1 MDVEAAARLLESY
14 ASQHGLTRAE
24 RDAVLDRIATR
35 RRDSCQETGVPA
47 DILDWQRR
55 TTERAAFVATEIAK
69 GHTDAAYETLLMM
82 RADLTAALALAE
94 SLDPGLIA
102 VRQGRR
108 SIAGAE
114 RSIMT
119 TKRGG
124 QRIRAPR

>member
-55 TTERAAFVATEIAK
+55 TRALPAARAAATHPTSPRHF
-69 GHTDAAYETLLMM
+69 GTT
-82 RADLTAALALAE
+82 
-94 SLDPGLIA
+94 
-102 VRQGRR
+102 QG
-108 SIAGAE
+108 STQGT
-114 RSIMT
+114 M
-119 TKRGG
+119 
-124 QRIRAPR
+124 